1 MRYRF
6 SEVVTGARID
16 YASPPMNQTKSSV
29 DGLLLVDKTTGI
41 TSHDVVE
48 KFRRRSKIKKVGHTG
63 TLDPLATGLLVLCV
77 GRATRLQAYLMGMEK
92 TYEGTIQ
99 FGWATDSY
107 DAAGTAAGPETPADV
122 THIDFAPHVAK
133 FLGTFEQMP
142 PQFSAKKVQGV
153 RAYELARK
161 GETAALTPKQIT
173 VYEFE
178 ILAVEGS
185 TVKFRVRSSAG
196 TYVRSLAHD
205 LGGSIGIP
213 AHLKDL
219 RRSAIGNFKVADA
232 IHFDRLFTAN
242 VDEIISPPQ
251 FQNLSEVDLPLE
263 KLRIDWAQQ
272 GKLMRGQGVIMT
284 PAVPVK
290 AGDLLAL
297 GNPHD
302 QLVVIGEVVNVLR
315 EGGPVEVKPKVVLA
329 G

>member
-1 MRYRF
+1 MRDRDPR
-6 SEVVTGARID
+6 SEAPR
-16 YASPPMNQTKSSV
+16 A
-29 DGLLLVDKTTGI
+29 DGVLLVDKKPGI

-48 KFRRRSKIKKVGHTG
+48 AFRRRSRIKKVGHTG

-77 GRATRLQAYLMGMEK
+77 GKATRLQAYLMGMEK

-107 DAAGTAAGPETPADV
+107 DAAGTPAGEPNPVDV
-122 THIDFAPHVAK
+122 THIDFAPLVAR
-133 FLGTFEQMP
+133 FTGELDQMP
-142 PQFSAKKVQGV
+142 PQFSAKKVNGV

-161 GETAALTPKQIT
+161 GEVANLTPKRVT

-178 ILAVEGS
+178 ITKVEGS
-185 TVKFRVRSSAG
+185 TAQFRVRSSAG

-205 LGGSIGIP
+205 LGAAAGVP

-219 RRSAIGNFKVADA
+219 RRTVIGNFNVADA
-232 IHFDRLFTAN
+232 IHFDRIDDTPPEQILKA
-242 VDEIISPPQ
+242 PQ
-251 FQNLSEVDLPLE
+251 FQSLSEIDLPLA
-263 KLRIDWAQQ
+263 KLRIDWSQQ

-290 AGDLLAL
+290 QGELLAL
-297 GNPHD
+297 GNPDD
-302 QLVVIGEVVNVLR
+302 QLVVIGEVANVLR
-315 EGGPVEVKPKVVLA
+315 EGGPCEVRPKVVLA

>member
-1 MRYRF
+1 M
-6 SEVVTGARID
+6 T
-16 YASPPMNQTKSSV
+16 NQRSNENKRV
-29 DGLLLVDKTTGI
+29 DGVLLVDKISGI

-77 GRATRLQAYLMGMEK
+77 GKATRLQAYLMGMEK

-99 FGWATDSY
+99 FGWATDSL
-107 DAAGTAAGPETPADV
+107 DATGVPAGEATPVDV
-122 THIDFAPHVAK
+122 RHIDFTPLVAR
-133 FLGTFEQMP
+133 FLGEIEQMP

-161 GETAALTPKQIT
+161 GEVAALTPKRVT

-178 ILAVEGS
+178 ITGVTGS
-185 TVKFRVRSSAG
+185 TVQFRVRSSAG

-205 LGGSIGIP
+205 LGAAAGIP

-219 RRSAIGNFKVADA
+219 RRTVIGNFRVEQA
-232 IHFDRLFTAN
+232 IAFDRI
-242 VDEIISPPQ
+242 DETPVEQILGSPQ
-251 FQNLSEVDLPLE
+251 FQTLEAIDLPLE

-272 GKLMRGQGVIMT
+272 GKLMRGQAIITT
-284 PAVPVK
+284 PSAVVK
-290 AGDLLAL
+290 TGDLLAL
-297 GNPHD
+297 GNPND
-302 QLVVIGEVVNVLR
+302 QLIAIGDVVRVLR
-315 EGGPVEVKPKVVLA
+315 EGGPVEVRPKVVLA

>member
-1 MRYRF
+1 MQ
-6 SEVVTGARID
+6 
-16 YASPPMNQTKSSV
+16 PPKKSL
-29 DGLLLVDKTTGI
+29 DGVLLVDKVSGL

-48 KFRRRSKIKKVGHTG
+48 KFRRKSKVKKVGHTG

-77 GRATRLQAYLMGMEK
+77 GKATRLQNYLMGMEK

-107 DAAGTAAGPETPADV
+107 DAEGEPAGEETEVDV
-122 THIDFAPHVAK
+122 TAIDLRAAVQQFTGPID
-133 FLGTFEQMP
+133 QMP
-142 PQFSAKKVQGV
+142 PQFSAKKVGGV

-161 GETAALTPKQIT
+161 GEVAALTPKRIT

-178 ILAVEGS
+178 IVSVEGS
-185 TVKFRVRSSAG
+185 RARFRVRSSAG

-205 LGGSIGIP
+205 LGAAIGVP

-219 RRSAIGNFKVADA
+219 RRTAIGNFQIEQAVSLQAMENDPIESTVKAP
-232 IHFDRLFTAN
+232 HFQT
-242 VDEIISPPQ
+242 
-251 FQNLSEVDLPLE
+251 LSDIDLPLE
-263 KLRIDWAQQ
+263 KLRIDWSQQ
-272 GKLMRGQGVIMT
+272 GKLMNGQGVIMT
-284 PAVPVK
+284 PAVPVQK
-290 AGDLLAL
+290 GDLLAL

-302 QLVVIGEVVNVLR
+302 QLVVIGEVMNVLR

>member
-1 MRYRF
+1 M
-6 SEVVTGARID
+6 E
-16 YASPPMNQTKSSV
+16 PKKSV
-29 DGLLLVDKTTGI
+29 DGVLLVDKKSGL

-48 KFRRRSKIKKVGHTG
+48 KFRRRAKVKKAGHTG

-77 GRATRLQAYLMGMEK
+77 GKATRLQAYLMGMEK

-107 DAAGTAAGPETPADV
+107 DAAGTPAGEEIEQDV
-122 THIDFAPHVAK
+122 SAIDFEPHAAR
-133 FLGTFEQMP
+133 FRGEIEQMP
-142 PQFSAKKVQGV
+142 PAFSAKKIDGV

-161 GETAALTPKQIT
+161 GEEVKLQPKRVT
-173 VYEFE
+173 VYEFT

-185 TVKFRVRSSAG
+185 RMRFRVRSSAG
-196 TYVRSLAHD
+196 TYMRSLAHD
-205 LGGSIGIP
+205 LGQSIGVP

-219 RRSAIGNFKVADA
+219 RRTAIGNFKIDDA
-232 IHFDRLFTAN
+232 IAFDTMVEAPPEQILSRPHFQSLA
-242 VDEIISPPQ
+242 EI
-251 FQNLSEVDLPLE
+251 DLPLE

-272 GKLMRGQGVIMT
+272 GKLMQGQGVIMV
-284 PAVPVK
+284 PPVPVRR
-290 AGDLLAL
+290 GDLLAL

-302 QLVVIGEVVNVLR
+302 QLVAIVEVVNVLR